1 MKPLYWFL
9 AALVLFAAGA
19 GLISVRHLGPAPDVT
34 CLEEGQ
40 PSSGFSVEVNGEECL
55 LSVEDF
61 QAVWDYEHNSAR
73 PVRLAG
79 LGLVVVSIGLAVT
92 GTVSAVRRRSR
103 RRRAERLAAV
113 G

>member
-1 MKPLYWFL
+1 M
-9 AALVLFAAGA
+9 
-19 GLISVRHLGPAPDVT
+19 
-34 CLEEGQ
+34 
-40 PSSGFSVEVNGEECL
+40 
-55 LSVEDF
+55 
-61 QAVWDYEHNSAR
+61 WDYEHNSAR

-79 LGLVVVSIGLAVT
+79 LGLVVVSIGFAVT

>member
-19 GLISVRHLGPAPDVT
+19 RLISVQHLGPAPDVT

-40 PSSGFSVEVNGEECL
+40 PSSGFSVEVNGEKCL

-61 QAVWDYEHNSAR
+61 EAVWDYENNSAR

-79 LGLVVVSIGLAVT
+79 LGLVVVSIGFVVT